1 MKKVLI
7 GLGIVVVVVVAAL
20 AIIPHFL
27 DLNSYRSQIQAKLQQ
42 ALGRPVDFKDINA
55 SFLPPS
61 VKVSNVSIGEDPR
74 FGPGP
79 FATIQQLN
87 VSVKLLPLLSKD
99 IEIRSLTL
107 ERPQIQVVRNKQGEW
122 NYSSLGKPA
131 PSGQPAASGQPQA
144 STQTPPQPSEPAP
157 STGGSQFSLAHLTI
171 NNGKVGYVDQQAN
184 THGVYDNIDA
194 TLNDFAPGKTFDLN
208 AAVRVGGKSD
218 QRIEVSGNA
227 GPIPEGNN
235 AALMPFD
242 GNITLT
248 NVPIAELEAV
258 AQSPA
263 LQGVNGI
270 ASGKLAAKNEKGQ
283 IAMNGTLKLDQANVR
298 GVNIG
303 YPITLDLKANDDTNS
318 GTVHIENG
326 TLKLGTTPV
335 SITGTMNTKATPAQ
349 VNMTVAASNVS
360 IAEVVRLASS
370 FGVGLAPG
378 TTAAGQLTANIH
390 ADGAIDRPALNGNL
404 TGTNLQLTSSQM
416 SEPVKIPSLQVA
428 MTPTTIHTN
437 QFTPSA
443 GDASV
448 NMQLTLN
455 NYTSEN
461 PNIQFDISGNKLNL
475 NYVQRLISSPPPQQQ
490 QQKRAEGWS
499 LIPRANAAPTAPASN
514 DSILQRATGNGNINV
529 GTLTYDNLVL
539 TNVQSKVT
547 INRGVITAS
556 PLTANLY
563 TGTEAGSV
571 TIDTR
576 TNPSTISMNTKLQHV
591 DANGLLSSVS
601 SVKNMLYGLLAT
613 SANARFQAASAEDI
627 TRTLN
632 GTLSIN
638 LTNGKFT
645 KLDIMNQL
653 ASVGKFLNANATAN
667 KGFTDIQSV
676 TGTFNVVNGVAQTND
691 LKAVLSGA
699 TLASQGTINLVN
711 NTVNMKANA
720 VLSKEMSGSVGGNG
734 VGGMM
739 QTALANKNGELVIP
753 VLITG
758 SLDSPHVAP
767 DMQSVANMK
776 MQNMLPSLANPS
788 QLTHGGVSGVI
799 GALTGQQ
806 QQQPGQK
813 QNTNQQQQQ
822 NPLGNALGSILG
834 GNKKPK

>member
-7 GLGIVVVVVVAAL
+7 GLVIVVVVVVAAL

-42 ALGRPVDFKDINA
+42 ALGRPVDFKDISA

-61 VKVSNVSIGEDPR
+61 VKVNNVSIGEDPR

-79 FATIQQLN
+79 FATIQQLD

-99 IEIRSLTL
+99 VEIQSLTL

-122 NYSSLGKPA
+122 NYASLGKTQT
-131 PSGQPAASGQPQA
+131 PSQPGQPQA
-144 STQTPPQPSEPAP
+144 NPQTPPAQQPGQPAP
-157 STGGSQFSLAHLTI
+157 SKGESQFSLSHLTI
-171 NNGKVGYVDQQAN
+171 NNGKVGYLDQQAN

-218 QRIEVSGNA
+218 QRIEVNGNA

-248 NVPIAELEAV
+248 NVPIAELQAV
-258 AQSPA
+258 AQSSA

-270 ASGKLAAKNEKGQ
+270 ASGKLAAKNEKGV
-283 IAMNGTLKLDQANVR
+283 IATNGTLKLDQANVR

-318 GTVHIENG
+318 GTVQIENG

-335 SITGTMNTKATPAQ
+335 SITGSMNTKATPSQ
-349 VNMTVAASNVS
+349 VNMNLAASNVS

-390 ADGAIDRPALNGNL
+390 ADGAVDRPALNGNL
-404 TGTNLQLTSSQM
+404 TGTNLQLTSGQM

-455 NYTSEN
+455 NYTSDT

-475 NYVQRLISSPPPQQQ
+475 NYLQRLISSPPPQQQ

-563 TGTEAGSV
+563 TGTETGSV

-601 SVKNMLYGLLAT
+601 SAKNMLYGLLA
-613 SANARFQAASAEDI
+613 SNANARFQAASAEDI

-699 TLASQGTINLVN
+699 TLASQGTINMVN

-753 VLITG
+753 VLIRG

-806 QQQPGQK
+806 QQQSGPK

-834 GNKKPK
+834 GGKKPK

>member
-7 GLGIVVVVVVAAL
+7 GLAIVVVVVVAAL

-27 DLNSYRSQIQAKLQQ
+27 DLNSYRTQIQAKLQQ
-42 ALGRPVDFKDINA
+42 ALGRPVDFKDISA

-61 VKVSNVSIGEDPR
+61 VKVSNVSVGEDPR

-79 FATIQQLN
+79 FATVQQLD

-99 IEIRSLTL
+99 VEIQSLTL

-122 NYSSLGKPA
+122 NYASLGKTQTP
-131 PSGQPAASGQPQA
+131 GQPASSKSQ
-144 STQTPPQPSEPAP
+144 
-157 STGGSQFSLAHLTI
+157 SQFSLSHLTI
-171 NNGKVGYVDQQAN
+171 NNGKVGYLDQQAN

-194 TLNDFAPGKTFDLN
+194 TLNDFAPGKAFDLN

-218 QRIEVSGNA
+218 QRIEVDGNA
-227 GPIPEGNN
+227 GPIPDGNN

-248 NVPIAELEAV
+248 NVPIAELQAV
-258 AQSPA
+258 AQSSA

-270 ASGKLAAKNEKGQ
+270 ASGKLAAKNEKGV
-283 IAMNGTLKLDQANVR
+283 IATNGTLKLDQANVR
-298 GVNIG
+298 GANIG

-318 GTVHIENG
+318 GTVQIENG

-335 SITGTMNTKATPAQ
+335 SITGSMNTKATPSQ
-349 VNMTVAASNVS
+349 VNMNLAASNVS

-390 ADGAIDRPALNGNL
+390 ADGAVDRPALNGNL
-404 TGTNLQLTSSQM
+404 TGTNLQLTSGQM

-455 NYTSEN
+455 NYTSDN
-461 PNIQFDISGNKLNL
+461 PNVQFDISGNKLNL
-475 NYVQRLISSPPPQQQ
+475 NYLQRLISSPPPQQ

-563 TGTEAGSV
+563 TGTETGAV

-601 SVKNMLYGLLAT
+601 SAKNMLYGLLA
-613 SANARFQAASAEDI
+613 SNANARFQAASAEDI

-734 VGGMM
+734 VGGIM

-767 DMQSVANMK
+767 DMEAVANMK

-806 QQQPGQK
+806 QQQSGQK
-813 QNTNQQQQQ
+813 QNTNQQQPQ
-822 NPLGNALGSILG
+822 NQLNNALNSILG

>member
-7 GLGIVVVVVVAAL
+7 VVAAL
-20 AIIPHFL
+20 VVLVVVLLAIVPHFL
-27 DLNSYRSQIQAKLQQ
+27 DLNSYRGQIQSKLQD
-42 ALGRPVDFKDINA
+42 ALGRPVDFKDLSA

-79 FATIQQLN
+79 FATVQQID
-87 VSVKLLPLLSKD
+87 VSVKLFPLLRKD
-99 IEIRSLTL
+99 VQIESLTL
-107 ERPQIQVVRNKQGEW
+107 DRPQIQVVRNKQGEW
-122 NYSSLGKPA
+122 NYASLGKSQT
-131 PSGQPAASGQPQA
+131 PSQPAETQAKSQQPPVQ
-144 STQTPPQPSEPAP
+144 QQPAESAAP
-157 STGGSQFSLAHLTI
+157 KSQSQFSLAHLTI
-171 NNGKVGYVDQQAN
+171 NNGKVGYLDQQTN
-184 THGVYDNIDA
+184 THAVYDNIDA
-194 TLNDFAPGKTFDLN
+194 TLNDFAPGKTFDLE

-218 QRIEVSGNA
+218 QRIEVNGNA

-242 GNITLT
+242 GTITLT
-248 NVPIAELEAV
+248 NVPVAEMQMV
-258 AQSPA
+258 AQSAA

-270 ASGKLAAKNEKGQ
+270 ASGKLTAKNEKGVM
-283 IAMNGTLKLDQANVR
+283 AANGTLKLDHANVR
-298 GVNIG
+298 GVDVG
-303 YPITLDLKANDDTNS
+303 YPITLDVKAHDDTNT
-318 GTVHIENG
+318 GMLQIENG
-326 TLKLGTTPV
+326 TLKLGSTPV
-335 SITGTMNTKATPAQ
+335 SLNGSVNTKPTPAQ
-349 VNMTVAASNVS
+349 LDMNMAAQNVS
-360 IAEVVRLASS
+360 MAEVVRLASS

-390 ADGAIDRPALNGNL
+390 AQGAVDRPALNGNI
-404 TGTNLQLTSSQM
+404 TGTNLQLTSGQM
-416 SEPVKIPSLQVA
+416 REPVKIPSLQVA

-455 NYTSEN
+455 NYTSDN

-475 NYVQRLISSPPPQQQ
+475 NYVQQLISGPPPQQ
-490 QQKRAEGWS
+490 KKAESWS
-499 LIPRANAAPTAPASN
+499 LVPRANAAVVPAAN
-514 DSILQRATGNGNINV
+514 DSILSRATGNGNINV

-563 TGTEAGSV
+563 TGTETGTV
-571 TIDTR
+571 VFDTR
-576 TNPSTISMNTKLQHV
+576 TNPSTVAINTKFQHV

-601 SVKNMLYGLLAT
+601 SAKNMLYGLLA
-613 SANARFQAASAEDI
+613 SNANAKFQAASAEDI

-645 KLDIMNQL
+645 KLDILNQL
-653 ASVGKFLNANATAN
+653 ASVGKFLNMNQTAN
-667 KGFTDIQSV
+667 KGYTDITSLS
-676 TGTFNVVNGVAQTND
+676 GNFNVVNGVAQTND

-699 TLASQGTINLVN
+699 TLASQGTINMVN

-767 DMQSVANMK
+767 DMQAVADMK
-776 MQNMLPSLANPS
+776 MKNMLPSLANPS

-806 QQQPGQK
+806 QQTGNQK
-813 QNTNQQQQQ
+813 NTNQQQNQPQ
-822 NPLGNALGSILG
+822 NQLNNALNSILG
-834 GNKKPK
+834 GKKPK